1 MIYAVLKKKKK
12 KTWYVPY
19 VTPEFDIFYINGE

>member
-1 MIYAVLKKKKK
+1 MIYAVLKKKK